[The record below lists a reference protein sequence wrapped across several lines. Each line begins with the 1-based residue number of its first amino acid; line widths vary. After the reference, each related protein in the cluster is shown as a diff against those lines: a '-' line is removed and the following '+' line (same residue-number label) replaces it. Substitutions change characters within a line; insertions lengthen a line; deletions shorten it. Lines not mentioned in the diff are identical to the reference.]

1 MRVVSVKTSQSNTK
15 KATRNILVF
24 LSVLKNF
31 MNYCLLYK
39 IKFTIMERL
48 VLVTVLIVASTIAS
62 PVVDVSIPNIQ
73 IQRYQVSTCKE
84 FKSIRTVK
92 IAILRLN
99 TLQQ

>member
-1 MRVVSVKTSQSNTK
+1 
-15 KATRNILVF
+15 
-24 LSVLKNF
+24 

-73 IQRYQVSTCKE
+73 IQKYQVS
-84 FKSIRTVK
+84 VK
-92 IAILRLN
+92 NSNVLEWYN
-99 TLQQ
+99 

>member
-31 MNYCLLYK
+31 IIYCLLYK

-73 IQRYQVSTCKE
+73 IQKYQGG
-84 FKSIRTVK
+84 FY
-92 IAILRLN
+92 L
-99 TLQQ
+99 

>member
-1 MRVVSVKTSQSNTK
+1 MRAVSVKTSQSNTK

-73 IQRYQVSTCKE
+73 IQKYQGG
-84 FKSIRTVK
+84 FY
-92 IAILRLN
+92 L
-99 TLQQ
+99 

>member
-31 MNYCLLYK
+31 MNYCLYN
-39 IKFTIMERL
+39 IRFTIMERL

-62 PVVDVSIPNIQ
+62 PVVDVSIDLT
-73 IQRYQVSTCKE
+73 YK
-84 FKSIRTVK
+84 FKSIRYLLVK
-92 IAILRLN
+92 NSNVLEWYS
-99 TLQQ
+99 